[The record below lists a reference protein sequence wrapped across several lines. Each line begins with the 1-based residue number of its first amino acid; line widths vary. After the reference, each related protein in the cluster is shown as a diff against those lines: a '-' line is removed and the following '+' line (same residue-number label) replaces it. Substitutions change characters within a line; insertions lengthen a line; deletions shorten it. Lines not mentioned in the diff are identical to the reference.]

1 MTIKVFYSWQSDIN
15 AKYNRYFQLDC
26 LKAAIKKINQEF
38 DLKESIREDHDT
50 KGVPGSPD
58 IATTILSKIESSDI
72 FIGDITFV
80 SFSESGRALSNPN
93 VLIELGYA
101 MHALGDERVIN
112 VINTSFGEADGNI
125 PFDLAHKRW
134 PISYELSDR
143 NISDKA
149 EVKKNLIDSFVS
161 ALKPYAKQPKVVG
174 PKFASN
180 GEKVKHQEVVRQQLS
195 EYIQKINHEKLR
207 RRVILRDLD
216 RVDNYPEVS
225 DDDGI
230 SPWFKVELAQLY
242 HRGVQVFLQAGALS
256 LCEDGS
262 FRFRDTKSG
271 EQGDERVFLVG
282 EIPFVNIETI
292 NFDGDEYDYFPHI
305 FCHFSEKNQEPYE
318 RLIFCKEIDMGHGYK
333 HYSEIETLANVQENS
348 KKYGLQYFA

>member
-1 MTIKVFYSWQSDIN
+1 MTIKVFYSWQSDTH

-26 LKAAIKKINQEF
+26 LKSAIKKVNQEF
-38 DLKESIREDHDT
+38 DLKESMREDHDT
-50 KGVPGSPD
+50 KGVSGSPD

-80 SFSESGRALSNPN
+80 SFSENNRALSNPN

-112 VINTSFGEADGNI
+112 VINTSFGEAEGNI

-134 PISYELSDR
+134 PISYELSDK

-149 EVKKNLIDSFVS
+149 AVKKKLIDSFVS
-161 ALKPYAKQPKVVG
+161 ALKPYVKQPKVVG
-174 PKFASN
+174 PKFSNN
-180 GEKVKHQEVVRQQLS
+180 GEKVKHQEAMRQQLS
-195 EYIQKINHEKLR
+195 DYIQKINHEKIR

-216 RVDNYPEVS
+216 RVDSYPEVLE
-225 DDDGI
+225 DERI

-242 HRGVQVFLQAGALS
+242 HRGIQVFLQVGALS
-256 LCEDGS
+256 ICEDGS
-262 FRFRDTKSG
+262 YRFRDTKGG
-271 EQGDERVFLVG
+271 EQGDKRAFLVG
-282 EIPFVNIETI
+282 EIPFTNIEAI

-305 FCHFSEKNQEPYE
+305 FCHFSEKNNEPYE
-318 RLIFCKEIDMGHGYK
+318 RLIFCEEIDMGHGHKY
-333 HYSEIETLANVQENS
+333 YSEIETLESVQKNS
-348 KKYGLQYFA
+348 KKYGLQYFV